1 MAESRAEDFCAEG
14 VAKRGKTAVYPV
26 RGAHATQG
34 NLKVPRLSCCE
45 WELSPELR
53 LFPRIS
59 YRNRTFH
66 VECLYKPTWVQ
77 NARIAARFKNKV
89 DSGK

>member
-34 NLKVPRLSCCE
+34 NLKAPISYCCG
-45 WELSPELR
+45 WELFPKLR

-59 YRNRTFH
+59 HRNRTLH
-66 VECLYKPTWVQ
+66 VKCLYKPSYVQ
-77 NARIAARFKNKV
+77 NARIDARFENKV
-89 DSGK
+89 NSGK